1 VLDWATARDYRR
13 GENPARWRGHLE
25 NLLPKRAK
33 VRRVKHIP
41 ALPYGEIG
49 SFLAALR
56 ERDGTAAEALEFLIL
71 IATRTNETIGARWS
85 EINLDDAI
93 WTIPARR
100 IKTGKEHR
108 VPLSAPLIATLN
120 D

>member
-1 VLDWATARDYRR
+1 M
-13 GENPARWRGHLE
+13 
-25 NLLPKRAK
+25 
-33 VRRVKHIP
+33 
-41 ALPYGEIG
+41 
-49 SFLAALR
+49 AALR